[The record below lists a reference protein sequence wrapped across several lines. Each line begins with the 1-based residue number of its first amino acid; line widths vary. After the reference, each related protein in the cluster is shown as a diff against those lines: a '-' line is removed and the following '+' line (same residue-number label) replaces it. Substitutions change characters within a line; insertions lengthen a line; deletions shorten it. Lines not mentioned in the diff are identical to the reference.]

1 MRNSIKF
8 GYTQFAGKTL
18 VKLNVKISDKQAIA
32 LVQKYTGLVQWDN
45 GKFGRALEGV
55 MDYSKMESFHK
66 DLEIARIDAQIDRLL
81 DRKTSILDSFT
92 RLVIDAGSLD
102 NPFL

>member
-45 GKFGRALEGV
+45 GKFGKALEGV

-81 DRKTSILDSFT
+81 DKKTSILDSFT

>member
-81 DRKTSILDSFT
+81 DRKTLILDSFT

>member
-8 GYTQFAGKTL
+8 GYTIFAGKML

-32 LVQKYTGLVQWDN
+32 LVQKYPGLVQWDN
-45 GKFGRALEGV
+45 GKFGKALEGV
-55 MDYSKMESFHK
+55 IDHSKIEFFHK
-66 DLEIARIDAQIDRLL
+66 DLEIARIDAQIERLL
-81 DRKTSILDSFT
+81 DRKTAILDSFT
-92 RLVIDAGSLD
+92 RAVIDAGSLD